1 MQYICFDTNGIRLHK
16 IVMHMLIY
24 IYCFFSCRRQ
34 FFSVFDDVQNHCGDN
49 NWHTISSGSKAK
61 ELDLPGSDFDVIL
74 INKNIAV
81 YEYNEVFSIYHDLRT
96 KLNLVLDFDNAMPGF
111 TLLRIYDI
119 REWNKELINIYEDG
133 SFLSNHT
140 WKRAIKRVIKHGN
153 IVINGP
159 CISDPLGT
167 IDEAYCLKYL
177 SGPLKQDN
185 GLIDPG

>member
-1 MQYICFDTNGIRLHK
+1 
-16 IVMHMLIY
+16 MHMLIY

-185 GLIDPG
+185 GLIDPGYVAGHQNH